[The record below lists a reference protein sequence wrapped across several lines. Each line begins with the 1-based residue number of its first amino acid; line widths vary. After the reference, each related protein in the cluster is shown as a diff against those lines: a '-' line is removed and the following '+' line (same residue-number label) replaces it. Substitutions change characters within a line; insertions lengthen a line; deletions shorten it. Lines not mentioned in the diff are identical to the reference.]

1 MKKIAL
7 FIGILLF
14 IGCTPQNEN
23 KLSPSEYQALLEQT
37 VLPIPDSALTAEQ
50 MEIKIKLLD
59 ICHTHICIEGNGQKL
74 SVGKDLFEKE
84 GLPAIYYNVLQYQIE
99 ESNEA
104 IKKWMAEDEVFH
116 DHFSR
121 LNQDSLM
128 KESKEYYWN
137 TERPRLMKLLEAK

>member
-1 MKKIAL
+1 MKKFAL
-7 FIGILLF
+7 FIGIILF
-14 IGCTPQNEN
+14 IGCTPQSE
-23 KLSPSEYQALLEQT
+23 KGLSPSEYQALLEQT

-50 MEIKIKLLD
+50 MEVKIKLLD
-59 ICHTHICIEGNGQKL
+59 IIYTHICIEDNCQKL
-74 SVGKDLFEKE
+74 PVGKDLFEKE
-84 GLPAIYYNVLQYQIE
+84 GLPAIYYDVTQYQIE

-128 KESKEYYWN
+128 KESKENYWN
-137 TERPRLMKLLEAK
+137 IERPRLMKLLEAK